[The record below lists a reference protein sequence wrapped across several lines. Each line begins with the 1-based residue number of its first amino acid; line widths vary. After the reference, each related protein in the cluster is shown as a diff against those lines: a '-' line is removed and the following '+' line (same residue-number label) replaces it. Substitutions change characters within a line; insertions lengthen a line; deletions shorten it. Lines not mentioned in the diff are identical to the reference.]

1 MLGLRWFGRSASYEA
16 VMAARVTI
24 GGSDP
29 VKSAAVR
36 GESLET
42 ALARDGAC
50 SVQWRPDF

>member
-1 MLGLRWFGRSASYEA
+1 
-16 VMAARVTI
+16 MAARVTI

-42 ALARDGAC
+42 ALARGGAC